1 MTSDADPIEL
11 VTRGDLALLRA
22 ASEELRRLAR
32 EAHGR
37 RAHEA
42 RGPRQQFGSCCC
54 GYGDATDKDAACEAA
69 EHLRWIVDRWSSAER
84 KADGR

>member
-1 MTSDADPIEL
+1 MSADDVIEI
-11 VTRGDLALLRA
+11 VTRGDLALLRE
-22 ASEELRRLAR
+22 ASDELRKLAR
-32 EAHGR
+32 EAHKR

-69 EHLRWIVDRWSSAER
+69 KALRWIVDRWSNAER
-84 KADGR
+84 KAGGR

>member
-1 MTSDADPIEL
+1 MPGVSVAK
-11 VTRGDLALLRA
+11 LAMAHGINANIVHDWRK
-22 ASEELRRLAR
+22 LAR
-32 EAHGR
+32 EAHKR

-69 EHLRWIVDRWSSAER
+69 KALRWIVDRWSNAER
-84 KADGR
+84 KAGGR